1 MLGVGKNKF
10 FKTLFLTF
18 FLLMAALILV
28 FYGIISYQLERGRQA
43 SVEQELLRKVERMT
57 QVIDEKF
64 STVDMIATQIASS
77 SWIRYAGAQS
87 DRKSVV

>member
-43 SVEQELLRKVERMT
+43 SVEQELLRKV
-57 QVIDEKF
+57 
-64 STVDMIATQIASS
+64 
-77 SWIRYAGAQS
+77 
-87 DRKSVV
+87 